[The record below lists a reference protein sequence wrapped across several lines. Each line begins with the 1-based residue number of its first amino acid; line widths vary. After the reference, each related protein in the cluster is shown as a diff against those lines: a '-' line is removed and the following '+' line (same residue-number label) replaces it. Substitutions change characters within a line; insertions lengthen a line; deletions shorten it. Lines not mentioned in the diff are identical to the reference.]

1 MSVNQI
7 VISGNIATVEDTITR
22 RGNTLTNLKLATER
36 WTGKEEILE
45 YHAIRFVNL
54 SDRQRQ
60 LLQVGNAILVTG
72 ALAENTWRDEATQ
85 QGRRQTYVLGSKF
98 ELLRVSQGNDPSVK
112 LNDLASMLQRLG
124 ISEEAADTMVLQIA
138 AMNQTDRDAALAR
151 SSR

>member
-7 VISGNIATVEDTITR
+7 VISGNIANVEDVVTK

-60 LLQVGNAILVTG
+60 LLQVGNAILGTG

-98 ELLRVSQGNDPSVK
+98 ELLKVSQGNEPIVR
-112 LNDLASMLQRLG
+112 LNDLASMLQRVGL
-124 ISEEAADTMVLQIA
+124 SEDSADTVVLKIA
-138 AMNQTDRDAALAR
+138 SMAQTDRDSALAKPR
-151 SSR
+151 